1 MRRGLRRRDARN
13 LGQLVGADQ
22 RSGPAVREFEQG
34 GPFPDG
40 SLLDGTHAP
49 AARHAFSDLE
59 AAATAYGSA
68 ASAPLPEATARG
80 LGTSAPPPRPAGVCP
95 APAKAPAPRAR
106 RKCCQGVL
114 SCLRGSGRSSLVR
127 RSGCLPMRFRRVRD
141 QDRRSPALRGDRSGA
156 SAGAGGF
163 AHAGGR
169 CSTQTPVL
177 RREER
182 SLEAAVVKQN
192 DNAFGAGSAV
202 PGLADVS
209 PAVSAMERAALHV
222 RLRSL
227 PPGAR
232 CWAGRRRAH
241 PDRRTNPTAS
251 RRKSSGCGGLVFGT
265 LDLGSIDA
273 VGQGR
278 DRPPSPGAGPWL
290 AGATWPSF
298 RSGAC
303 PCTRRRTG
311 RSRGR

>member
-1 MRRGLRRRDARN
+1 MTGSIMRDAPRP
-13 LGQLVGADQ
+13 LERALIVH
-22 RSGPAVREFEQG
+22 RSRSTRE
-34 GPFPDG
+34 PI
-40 SLLDGTHAP
+40 
-49 AARHAFSDLE
+49 
-59 AAATAYGSA
+59 AATTHDWIS
-68 ASAPLPEATARG
+68 SR
-80 LGTSAPPPRPAGVCP
+80 AGVCP

-114 SCLRGSGRSSLVR
+114 SSLRGSGRSSLVR

-141 QDRRSPALRGDRSGA
+141 QDRRS
-156 SAGAGGF
+156 
-163 AHAGGR
+163 
-169 CSTQTPVL
+169 
-177 RREER
+177 
-182 SLEAAVVKQN
+182 LEAAVVKQN
-192 DNAFGAGSAV
+192 DNAFCAGSAV
-202 PGLADVS
+202 LGLADVS

-265 LDLGSIDA
+265 LDLDSMDA

-290 AGATWPSF
+290 AGATGPSF